1 MSSESASNSTSNVP
15 VSDAAQESKD
25 YLRLQQPSRGPQ
37 LYPANQN
44 PVNNDLEA
52 MVSGS
57 GFLLLNG
64 NDLARVWD
72 QVDSMKAAI
81 EELRSKIE
89 ENGTLKAVQ
98 SELAI
103 LREKLCESIDKL
115 GSKLESNG
123 QTASA
128 GSHGG
133 HPRVSYYIIK
143 RSYIILDSM
152 HIYIAQY

>member
-25 YLRLQQPSRGPQ
+25 NLRLQQPSPQ

-44 PVNNDLEA
+44 PVNKDLEA

-57 GFLLLNG
+57 DFLLLNG
-64 NDLARVWD
+64 KDLARVWD

-123 QTASA
+123 QT
-128 GSHGG
+128 GC
-133 HPRVSYYIIK
+133 VS
-143 RSYIILDSM
+143 R
-152 HIYIAQY
+152 IARWTSQGQLLYN